1 MFDLFIIAL
10 FQLATLTGTAPDSK
24 IGGTG
29 WENDAVSTPSKS
41 TSSRIGGTGWENDV
55 VAPSSKKIGGTGWEN
70 DYASH

>member
-29 WENDAVSTPSKS
+29 WENDAVST
-41 TSSRIGGTGWENDV
+41 SSQIGGTGWENDV
-55 VAPSSKKIGGTGWEN
+55 VAPSEKIGGTGWEN
-70 DYASH
+70 D